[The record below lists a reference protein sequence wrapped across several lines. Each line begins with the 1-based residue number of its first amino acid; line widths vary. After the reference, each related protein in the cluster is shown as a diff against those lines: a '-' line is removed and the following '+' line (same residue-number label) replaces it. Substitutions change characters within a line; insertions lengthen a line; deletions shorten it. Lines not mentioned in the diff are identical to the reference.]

1 MKKSK
6 VLITAIVGGAILLA
20 GCTNNLSPASV
31 SKNLTH
37 NLNVLSSTVKN
48 LDTINNSYL
57 SNPDIYPI
65 SNNTIKASN
74 MALSNIVP
82 VRTETRKIAT
92 LSLDN
97 ESTNLDNINKE
108 NTELTNNNT
117 TNIFYYDVKPIK
129 YNPRYLQD
137 ISALENGDYL
147 SNYISKVK
155 TLYAITSDV
164 IEASDALSDCKNY
177 VLNYVVEIK
186 DLNKEIE
193 NGTFEPSNQQISA
206 LNNYI
211 GDIKTTIKRIKRC
224 NGELS
229 NEVNNINKTDST
241 GITTGIDV
249 VKSNYLKV
257 LNHLDTRITYL
268 KNALTTLEQIKGIL
282 QEAQNIIETPE
293 LENNNTNI
301 KDLNIPNNNL
311 EENNS
316 FEDNVNLEK
325 NVNSEENVDLDNNNI
340 QNNLDNTN
348 NQDNSNDIIENKTNK
363 DKLNNFEDIT
373 PDNTNE
379 ESLNKPENQEESSAI
394 NNEDL
399 TNSEQESTNS
409 TIDTY
414 ESTINNLDTYKPEIK
429 EDINNVEN
437 TETIEN
443 NEENINNSTQNNV
456 VSDNNLNNNEIV
468 NNDVSNNNIVNNG
481 TANNGNMLGYG
492 TEEDKI
498 NAPNGMFQNGIIT
511 QNNLNNG
518 VNNGVNGFGTGNG
531 TNYENLNNS
540 YNNNSNRTNKNV
552 DTYGYNT
559 IIDMIN
565 HGTVNN
571 GINTLSVESST
582 KPSMVNSDEV
592 TLPDDSEYKVELL
605 SEEE

>member
-6 VLITAIVGGAILLA
+6 VLITAIVGGAVLLA
-20 GCTNNLSPASV
+20 GCANTLTPASV
-31 SKNLTH
+31 SKNLNH
-37 NLNVLSSTVKN
+37 NLSVLQNTVEK

-57 SNPDIYPI
+57 SNPDIYPV
-65 SNNTIKASN
+65 SNNSIKAPS
-74 MALSNIVP
+74 LSLNSAIP
-82 VRTETRKIAT
+82 IRTETQKIAT
-92 LSLDN
+92 SN
-97 ESTNLDNINKE
+97 
-108 NTELTNNNT
+108 LTNNDNSNVDDHNLPVNDINT
-117 TNIFYYDVKPIK
+117 TNIYYYNVKPIK
-129 YNPRYLQD
+129 YTPRYLQD

-147 SNYISKVK
+147 SNYISKIK

-164 IEASDALSDCKNY
+164 IEANTALDSCKNY
-177 VLNYVVEIK
+177 VLNYVIEIK

-193 NGTFEPSNQQISA
+193 NGTFEPSNQQIAA

-282 QEAQNIIETPE
+282 QEVQNIV
-293 LENNNTNI
+293 ENNEVNENI
-301 KDLNIPNNNL
+301 NNENYGNQNNISIEENVIN
-311 EENNS
+311 ENNS
-316 FEDNVNLEK
+316 DI
-325 NVNSEENVDLDNNNI
+325 DNNENI
-340 QNNLDNTN
+340 D
-348 NQDNSNDIIENKTNK
+348 
-363 DKLNNFEDIT
+363 
-373 PDNTNE
+373 
-379 ESLNKPENQEESSAI
+379 
-394 NNEDL
+394 NNEDTLFNNNDL
-399 TNSEQESTNS
+399 TNDENNIVNNEDDLLNNNNNNQEKLSDNVINENS
-409 TIDTY
+409 TSSNEDELNTSETEDEAKTNIDTY
-414 ESTINNLDTYKPEIK
+414 ESTINNLDTYKPEISDDTEIQ
-429 EDINNVEN
+429 ED
-437 TETIEN
+437 IEN
-443 NEENINNSTQNNV
+443 NNNININDETTGNIEQNTE
-456 VSDNNLNNNEIV
+456 VSDNNL
-468 NNDVSNNNIVNNG
+468 SNNNIVDN
-481 TANNGNMLGYG
+481 TIINGNNLAYG
-492 TEEDKI
+492 TDEDKI
-498 NAPNGMFQNGIIT
+498 NAPNGVFQNGIIT

-540 YNNNSNRTNKNV
+540 YNNTANKTNKNV

-592 TLPDDSEYKVELL
+592 TVPNNDDYKIELL
-605 SEEE
+605 SQEN